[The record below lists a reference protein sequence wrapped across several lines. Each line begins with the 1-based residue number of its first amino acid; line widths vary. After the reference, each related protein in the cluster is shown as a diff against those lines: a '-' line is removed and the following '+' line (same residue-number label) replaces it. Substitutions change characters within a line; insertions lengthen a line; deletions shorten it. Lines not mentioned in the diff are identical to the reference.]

1 MKVIF
6 EKNIEGENFEGDMK
20 RKKIEKYGIINDV
33 LYEWYLKCCQAGIY
47 PDGAMLQ
54 EEALKIITE
63 LNDSKLGN
71 FKVSNGWL

>member
-33 LYEWYLKCCQAGIY
+33 LYEWYLKCCEAGIY
-47 PDGAMLQ
+47 PDRAMLQ

-71 FKVSNGWL
+71 FKVSN

>member
-20 RKKIEKYGIINDV
+20 RKKIEKCGIIIDV

-71 FKVSNGWL
+71 FKVSN

>member
-20 RKKIEKYGIINDV
+20 RKKIEKYSIINDV

-71 FKVSNGWL
+71 FKVSN